1 MQCIHLPLK
10 CLRCLLRH
18 RKMTFFVADE
28 KRQKKNDSTQHM
40 SQPRMT
46 PSEEGGNLRRVN
58 THCEFVVLNAS
69 SIVSDFVMRT
79 KKLTTFLRGLK
90 IFVQLRTKKTFEP
103 FSCSNYKRQKRKKKI
118 KKKLNLKSLK
128 ILSH

>member
-1 MQCIHLPLK
+1 
-10 CLRCLLRH
+10 
-18 RKMTFFVADE
+18 MTFFVADDE
-28 KRQKKNDSTQHM
+28 KRKQKNDSTQHM

-79 KKLTTFLRGLK
+79 EK
-90 IFVQLRTKKTFEP
+90 IDDFFKGIEDFVQFRTKE
-103 FSCSNYKRQKRKKKI
+103 NV
-118 KKKLNLKSLK
+118 
-128 ILSH
+128 